1 MWVRVSIPLANIP
14 ACFDFTELFVL
25 PCHAFNEVH
34 CIPALSS
41 PPLPALLAQALGL
54 MEAHAVLGT
63 LLGRVLTPPHA

>member
-1 MWVRVSIPLANIP
+1 MWVRVSIPLAHIP
-14 ACFDFTELFVL
+14 ACFDFEITVNSLSCSVL

-54 MEAHAVLGT
+54 MEAHAVLAT
-63 LLGRVLTPPHA
+63 LLGRV